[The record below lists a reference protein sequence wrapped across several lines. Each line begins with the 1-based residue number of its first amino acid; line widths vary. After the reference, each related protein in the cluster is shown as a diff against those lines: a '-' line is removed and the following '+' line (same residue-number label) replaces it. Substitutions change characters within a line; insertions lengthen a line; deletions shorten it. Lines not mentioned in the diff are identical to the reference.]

1 MSKRKFIIEKVGFLE
16 VNCYIIPSE
25 KDNCVYIIDPG
36 ASPDKIVA
44 HAQTFGFDNYKV
56 LLTHAH
62 IDHISALKETMDKLN
77 TSFVYLNE
85 NDIGLYQSPANEL
98 QPLMPALKEH
108 PDTVDSFDSDEV
120 EVIPTPG
127 HTPGGVSFYLKRLNA
142 LFTGDTLFKQSIGR
156 TDFPGGCLDTLL
168 SSIKKGLF
176 ILPEDVEVFPGHGP
190 SSSIGSEKKSN
201 PFL

>member
-1 MSKRKFIIEKVGFLE
+1 
-16 VNCYIIPSE
+16 
-25 KDNCVYIIDPG
+25 
-36 ASPDKIVA
+36 
-44 HAQTFGFDNYKV
+44 
-56 LLTHAH
+56 
-62 IDHISALKETMDKLN
+62 
-77 TSFVYLNE
+77 
-85 NDIGLYQSPANEL
+85 
-98 QPLMPALKEH
+98 MPALKEH